1 MSSKLR
7 SHGKKTVVWILMGML
22 ILGLGGFGV
31 TNFGGNLRSIG
42 SVGETEVST
51 DQFARSM
58 QGEVRALSERLGQ
71 PITMAQA
78 REFGVD
84 RLVQARLFASA
95 AVDEQA
101 RIMGVSVGD
110 EEVRRQILATPAFQ
124 DPTGKFDRETYKLG
138 LRQQGMTEAAF
149 EAQLR
154 AESGRAIL
162 QAAVI
167 GGVPAPKAI
176 VDRYISY
183 IGEARAVTTA
193 EITQADLTAPI
204 AEPQE
209 ADLQA
214 WYEAHP
220 SDFTN
225 PETRK
230 ITYAWVTPDML
241 EANVQLDETALREAY
256 DARADEFLQP
266 ERRLVEQLVYPDAEA
281 AAAAKAAVDA
291 GEKTFADLAAERG
304 LSLADADLGEMTQA
318 ELGAAGEAVF
328 ALEEPGVVGP
338 IDTDLGPA
346 LYSMNAILEAKDVSF
361 DEAQEELAGEA
372 RMDRARRIISDN
384 SLAYE
389 DDLAGGV
396 TLEDLVETTDLELG
410 TIDYT
415 SETRDDIAAYEAFR
429 DVAGSVTAS
438 DFPEL
443 KELEDGG
450 VFALRLDEIV
460 APALRPLD
468 EVRDEVAAAWRA
480 NALQEA
486 LLARGQEIVAA
497 LDNGATFADEGFTTT
512 QSYELTRGMFVEALP
527 EAAITSA
534 YAISEAGKATA
545 VADGARVV
553 LVQLN
558 KVIPA
563 DQTETA
569 GEQLTSNV
577 KEQLS
582 QGLGQDIFEYYAR
595 AAQAEAGVKLDSAA
609 ANAVITQLQ

>member
-1 MSSKLR
+1 MITLQLPRARAMTCPRAPFRLNTQS
-7 SHGKKTVVWILMGML
+7 TP
-22 ILGLGGFGV
+22 
-31 TNFGGNLRSIG
+31 NLRQMPTLWRKSDVEQAAQPWQENGLLDLDGDADPRAWRLRRDQFRRQSASIG

-138 LRQQGMTEAAF
+138 GLRQQGMTEAAF

-220 SDFTN
+220 SDFTS

-241 EANVQLDETALREAY
+241 EANVELDETALREAY

-266 ERRLVEQLVYPDAEA
+266 ERRLVEQLVYPPRCRDCRCGQSGRGCGRENLRGPCRRAWPVA
-281 AAAAKAAVDA
+281 GGCRFGRDDA
-291 GEKTFADLAAERG
+291 GRTG
-304 LSLADADLGEMTQA
+304 
-318 ELGAAGEAVF
+318 GAAGEAVF

-372 RMDRARRIISDN
+372 RMDRARRIITDN

-396 TLEDLVETTDLELG
+396 TLEDLVKPPIWNWARSIIPPRPV
-410 TIDYT
+410 TI
-415 SETRDDIAAYEAFR
+415 SPPMRRSAMWR
-429 DVAGSVTAS
+429 VRS
-438 DFPEL
+438 P
-443 KELEDGG
+443 
-450 VFALRLDEIV
+450 
-460 APALRPLD
+460 RP
-468 EVRDEVAAAWRA
+468 
-480 NALQEA
+480 
-486 LLARGQEIVAA
+486 
-497 LDNGATFADEGFTTT
+497 
-512 QSYELTRGMFVEALP
+512 
-527 EAAITSA
+527 
-534 YAISEAGKATA
+534 IS
-545 VADGARVV
+545 
-553 LVQLN
+553 
-558 KVIPA
+558 P
-563 DQTETA
+563 
-569 GEQLTSNV
+569 S
-577 KEQLS
+577 
-582 QGLGQDIFEYYAR
+582 
-595 AAQAEAGVKLDSAA
+595 
-609 ANAVITQLQ
+609 